1 MNLAANMSPTTI
13 TSAEHFVVDGP
24 FGPSI
29 AIGLGLVLAML
40 FAYTLRRESTAI
52 GARNVVLFWFLRTA
66 AVSVVLWMV
75 LAPTK
80 ILVETST
87 TRRAIVF
94 VTDISGSMQTVD
106 PIGSSDDLRWA
117 LARNQSFSITRE
129 ADQAVASLGV
139 VLRQLRA
146 ASEAFQQRRQ
156 ERELLDSVMAAHQA
170 IEQAREHVRRIGEIP
185 SEHRSLEKI
194 QPFVN
199 RLSKLL
205 SGAELQSFAQNVNA
219 LKKNRTPVQIGWR
232 EGLPDLEHRISV
244 IKNTAQELARAAAE
258 TEETPFASENDELM
272 SSVHRASR
280 LNRAFQS
287 IESLQKTTLSS
298 LDEKADLRFSSFD
311 QTVQWMSGPP
321 ASQTFSRDTDIDV
334 RKEPVAA
341 ASTDLSNLFA
351 TLQQE
356 AVHQPLAAVFLLS
369 DVAHNQPGE
378 KHPRDVAATLTN
390 TPVYVVP
397 IGNTQH
403 VRDVHLRSVF
413 APTVAMRNDDIVI
426 EASLQAFQCEGEVCV
441 VQLLQDGM
449 PIDQREI
456 LLDSGLATRTV
467 RFERRVSTL
476 GTEQF
481 QVAVTPIEGEL
492 TADNNLRDF
501 EVNVTRN
508 DIKILL
514 TDEFPR
520 WEYRYL
526 TQLFR
531 RDSKV
536 ECDEL
541 LFHPRMIATGHRE
554 ETKSVPVTVDEWDY
568 YDVILMG
575 DLATDHLP
583 VAAQESLV
591 RYLQDRGG
599 TVVMIAGTD
608 AMPQAYQDLPL
619 GEILPVE
626 PVEHSEVNA
635 QGGYEFHITK
645 EGLDHPAL
653 MIGETE
659 EENRIAWSLVNHYAP
674 LPFVSAWRKPKAAA
688 RPLIAAV
695 PRESTNSRDDEQ
707 TSVFLCWQQV
717 GRGRIVY
724 LSAPE
729 SFRLRFLRGDR
740 LHYRFWGQLVRW
752 AIAAD
757 LGAGTKV
764 VRVRTDKSRYSTR
777 ETVQVTIR
785 LEDGRGEPVV
795 ADGVSANIIGSD
807 DSRAIS
813 LTADPAVPG
822 EYRGEIRSLTPGE
835 YRIEPT
841 GDAVELLQRENSQ
854 EPATATLSVQ
864 REQSSELTETRC
876 DRALAQQIA
885 DVTGGQVIPPT
896 AIDEILKLT
905 NLEPLRSESIQ
916 EQPLWVHWK
925 YLWFVFG
932 CLQSEWIVRRRLGL
946 S

>member
-1 MNLAANMSPTTI
+1 MNLANNMSPTTI
-13 TSAEHFVVDGP
+13 TSAERFVVDGP
-24 FGPSI
+24 FGPPI
-29 AIGLGLVLAML
+29 AIGIGLVLALL
-40 FAYTLRRESTAI
+40 FAYMLRRESTAI
-52 GARNVVLFWFLRTA
+52 GSRNVVLFWFLRTA
-66 AVSVVLWMV
+66 AISVVLWML

-117 LARNQSFSITRE
+117 LARGQSFSITRE
-129 ADQAVASLGV
+129 ADQAVAALGV
-139 VLRQLRA
+139 ALRKLHA
-146 ASEAFQQRRQ
+146 AGEAFQQNRQ
-156 ERELLDSVMAAHQA
+156 ERELLDSVAAAHQA
-170 IEQAREHVRRIGEIP
+170 IARAQEHVRQIGEAR
-185 SEHRSLEKI
+185 SEHSSSEKI
-194 QPFVN
+194 QLLVN

-205 SGAELQSFAQNVNA
+205 SGAELQSLAQNVNA
-219 LKKNRTPVQIGWR
+219 IKKNRTPAQIGWR
-232 EGLPDLEHRISV
+232 EGLPDLEHRVSV
-244 IKNTAQELARAAAE
+244 VRNAAQELAWAAAE
-258 TEETPFASENDELM
+258 NEERPFASENEELM
-272 SSVHRASR
+272 SSVRNASR
-280 LNRAFQS
+280 LSRVTQS
-287 IESLQKTTLSS
+287 VDSLQKTALTS
-298 LDEKADLRFSSFD
+298 LAEDADLRFSSFD
-311 QTVQWMSGPP
+311 QAVQWMKGPP
-321 ASQTFSRDTDIDV
+321 TSQSSSRDTTIVDGD
-334 RKEPVAA
+334 KPVASA
-341 ASTDLSNLFA
+341 GTDLSSLFA
-351 TLQQE
+351 SLQQE
-356 AVHQPLAAVFLLS
+356 TIHQPLAAVFLLS

-378 KHPRDVAATLTN
+378 KHPRDVAATLTD
-390 TPVYVVP
+390 TPIYVVP

-426 EASLQAFQCEGEVCV
+426 EASLQAFHCEGEVCV
-441 VQLLQDGM
+441 VQLLQDGK
-449 PIDQREI
+449 PIDHREI

-492 TADNNLRDF
+492 TADNNVRDF

-591 RYLQDRGG
+591 TYLQDRGG
-599 TVVMIAGTD
+599 TVVMIAGTN
-608 AMPQAYQDLPL
+608 AMPQAYKNLPL

-626 PVEHSEVNA
+626 PVEHAVVNA
-635 QGGYEFHITK
+635 QGGYEFRITK

-659 EENRIAWSLVNHYAP
+659 EENRVAWSLVNHYAP

-695 PRESTNSRDDEQ
+695 PRESPDSMDDEQ
-707 TSVFLCWQQV
+707 NSVFLCWQQV

-729 SFRLRFLRGDR
+729 TFRLRFLRGDR
-740 LHYRFWGQLVRW
+740 LHYRFWGQLIRW

-757 LGAGTKV
+757 LGAGTKF
-764 VRVRTDKSRYSTR
+764 VRVRTDKSRYNTR

-785 LEDGRGEPVV
+785 LSDSRGEPVV
-795 ADGVSANIIGSD
+795 ADGVSANIIGNE
-807 DSRAIS
+807 DSRTIS
-813 LTADPAVPG
+813 FAADLAVPG
-822 EYRGEIRSLTPGE
+822 EYRGEIRSLAPGE

-841 GDAVELLQRENSQ
+841 GNAVEQLQRENSQ
-854 EPATATLSVQ
+854 EPATATLTVQ
-864 REQSSELTETRC
+864 VEPSSELTETRC

-905 NLEPLRSESIQ
+905 NLEPLRSETIQ
-916 EQPLWVHWK
+916 QQPLWVHWK

>member
-1 MNLAANMSPTTI
+1 MSPTTI
-13 TSAEHFVVDGP
+13 TTAERFVVDGP
-24 FGPSI
+24 FGPPI
-29 AIGLGLVLAML
+29 AIGIGLVLALL
-40 FAYTLRRESTAI
+40 FAFMLRRESSVL
-52 GARNVVLFWFLRTA
+52 GSRNSVIFWCLRTA
-66 AVSVVLWMV
+66 AVSIVLWML
-75 LAPTK
+75 LAPMK

-94 VTDISGSMQTVD
+94 VTDVSGSMQTVD
-106 PIGSSDDLRWA
+106 PAGSSDDLRWA
-117 LARNQSFSITRE
+117 LTRSDGQSFSITRE
-129 ADQAVASLGV
+129 ADQAVAALGIA
-139 VLRQLRA
+139 LRKLQA
-146 ASEAFQQRRQ
+146 AREALQQHSQ
-156 ERELLDSVMAAHQA
+156 ERQLLDSVAAAQQA
-170 IEQAREHVRRIGEIP
+170 VERAQDHVRRIGKAP
-185 SEHRSLEKI
+185 SEHRSSDKI
-194 QPFVN
+194 QTLVN
-199 RLSKLL
+199 RLTKLL
-205 SGAELQSFAQNVNA
+205 SGAELQSFAQNVSA
-219 LKKNRTPVQIGWR
+219 IKKNRTPAQSGWR

-244 IKNTAQELARAAAE
+244 IKTAAQELAWTAAE
-258 TEETPFASENDELM
+258 NEGKQFASENRELL
-272 SSVHRASR
+272 SSVRSASR
-280 LNRAFQS
+280 LDRVS
-287 IESLQKTTLSS
+287 KSVDSLQKTTLSS
-298 LDEKADLRFSSFD
+298 LDDKADLRYSSFD
-311 QTVQWMSGPP
+311 QAVQWMSGPP
-321 ASQTFSRDTDIDV
+321 APENSSRGSNTAD
-334 RKEPVAA
+334 REEPVAA
-341 ASTDLSNLFA
+341 AGTDLSKVFA
-351 TLQQE
+351 SLQQE
-356 AVHQPLAAVFLLS
+356 AIHQPLAAVFLLS
-369 DVAHNQPGE
+369 DVAHNQLGG
-378 KHPRDVAATLTN
+378 KHPRDVAGTLID

-426 EASLQAFQCEGEVCV
+426 EASLQAFHCEGEVCV

-467 RFERRVSTL
+467 RFERHVGTL

-481 QVAVTPIEGEL
+481 RVAVVPIEGEL
-492 TADNNLRDF
+492 TADNNERDF

-514 TDEFPR
+514 ADEFPR

-531 RDSKV
+531 RDTKV

-554 ETKSVPVTVDEWDY
+554 ESKSVPITVDEWDY
-568 YDVILMG
+568 YDVIMLG

-591 RYLQDRGG
+591 KYLQDRGG

-608 AMPQAYQDLPL
+608 AMPHAYKDMPL
-619 GEILPVE
+619 DGIVPVE
-626 PVEHSEVNA
+626 PVEQSAAGAE
-635 QGGYEFHITK
+635 GGYEFRITA
-645 EGLDHPAL
+645 EGLDHPAM

-659 EENRIAWSLVNHYAP
+659 EENRVAWSLVNHYSP
-674 LPFVSAWRKPKAAA
+674 LPAVSAWRKPKAAA
-688 RPLIAAV
+688 RPLIAAI
-695 PRESTNSRDDEQ
+695 RRNSTDPTADERNSA
-707 TSVFLCWQQV
+707 FLCWQQV

-757 LGAGTKV
+757 LAAGSKF
-764 VRVRTDKSRYSTR
+764 VRVRTDKSRYNTR
-777 ETVQVTIR
+777 ETVQVTVR
-785 LEDGRGEPVV
+785 LANAKGEPVV
-795 ADGVSANIIGSD
+795 ADGVSASIIGAD
-807 DSRAIS
+807 DSRTIS
-813 LTADPAVPG
+813 LSADLVVPG
-822 EYRGEIRSLTPGE
+822 EYRGEIRSLAPGE
-835 YRIEPT
+835 YRIEPA
-841 GDAVELLQRENSQ
+841 GNAVEQLQQENSQ

-864 REQSSELTETRC
+864 KEMSSELTETRC

-885 DVTGGQVIPPT
+885 DVTGGQVVPPT

-905 NLEPLRSESIQ
+905 NLEPLTSETIQ
-916 EQPLWVHWK
+916 QLPLWVQWK
-925 YLWFVFG
+925 YLWIVFG

>member
-1 MNLAANMSPTTI
+1 MPPTTI
-13 TSAEHFVVDGP
+13 TSAERFVVDGP
-24 FGPSI
+24 FGPPI
-29 AIGLGLVLAML
+29 AIGLGLVLALL
-40 FAYTLRRESTAI
+40 FAYMLRRESSVI
-52 GARNVVLFWFLRTA
+52 GSRNVVLFWSLRTA
-66 AVSVVLWMV
+66 AVSIVLWM
-75 LAPTK
+75 LMAPMK

-106 PIGSSDDLRWA
+106 PTGSSDDLRWA
-117 LARNQSFSITRE
+117 LARSQSFSITRE
-129 ADQAVASLGV
+129 ADQAVAALGIA
-139 VLRQLRA
+139 LRKLQAAREALQQHSQERQL
-146 ASEAFQQRRQ
+146 
-156 ERELLDSVMAAHQA
+156 LDCVAAAHQA
-170 IEQAREHVRRIGEIP
+170 MERAQEHVRRIGESR
-185 SEHRSLEKI
+185 SEHRSSEKI
-194 QPFVN
+194 QTLVN

-205 SGAELQSFAQNVNA
+205 SGAELQSFAQNVTA
-219 LKKNRTPVQIGWR
+219 IKKNRAPAQIGWR

-244 IKNTAQELARAAAE
+244 IKNTALELAWAAAE
-258 TEETPFASENDELM
+258 NEGTPFTSENQELM
-272 SSVHRASR
+272 SSIQNASR
-280 LNRAFQS
+280 LDRVSKA
-287 IESLQKTTLSS
+287 IDALQKTTLSS
-298 LDEKADLRFSSFD
+298 LNEKADLRYSSFD
-311 QTVQWMSGPP
+311 QSVQWMPGPP
-321 ASQTFSRDTDIDV
+321 ASQTLSSGNNINDRE
-334 RKEPVAA
+334 EPVAA
-341 ASTDLSNLFA
+341 SGTDLSNVLA

-356 AVHQPLAAVFLLS
+356 AAHQPLAAVFLLS

-378 KHPRDVAATLTN
+378 KHPRDVAATLTD

-413 APTVAMRNDDIVI
+413 APSVAMRNDDIVI
-426 EASLQAFQCEGEVCV
+426 EASLQAFHCEGEVCI
-441 VQLLQDGM
+441 VQLLQDGK

-467 RFERRVSTL
+467 RFERHVGTL

-481 QVAVTPIEGEL
+481 RVAVSPIEGEL
-492 TADNNLRDF
+492 TADNNVRDF

-541 LFHPRMIATGHRE
+541 LFHPRMIATGRRE
-554 ETKSVPVTVDEWDY
+554 ESKSVPITVDDWDY
-568 YDVILMG
+568 YDVIMMG

-591 RYLQDRGG
+591 KYLQDRGG
-599 TVVMIAGTD
+599 TVVMIAGTE
-608 AMPQAYQDLPL
+608 AMPQAYKNMPL
-619 GEILPVE
+619 GEIIPVE
-626 PVEHSEVNA
+626 PVEHPAANA
-635 QGGYEFHITK
+635 QGGYEFRITK
-645 EGLDHPAL
+645 EGLEHPAL

-659 EENRIAWSLVNHYAP
+659 EENRVAWSLVNHYSP
-674 LPFVSAWRKPKAAA
+674 LPAVSAWRKPKAAT
-688 RPLIAAV
+688 RSLIAAV
-695 PRESTNSRDDEQ
+695 PRESTDPLDDERN
-707 TSVFLCWQQV
+707 SAFLCWQQV
-717 GRGRIVY
+717 GRGRVVY
-724 LSAPE
+724 LSAAE

-757 LGAGTKV
+757 LAAGTKF
-764 VRVRTDKSRYSTR
+764 VRVRTDKSRYNTR
-777 ETVQVTIR
+777 ETVQVTVR
-785 LEDGRGEPVV
+785 LADAKGEPVV
-795 ADGVSANIIGSD
+795 ADGVSANVIGED
-807 DSRAIS
+807 DSRTIS
-813 LTADPAVPG
+813 LSADLAVPG
-822 EYRGEIRSLTPGE
+822 EYRGEIRSLVPGE
-835 YRIEPT
+835 YRIEPA
-841 GDAVELLQRENSQ
+841 GNAVEQLQRENSQ
-854 EPATATLSVQ
+854 EPASATLSVQ
-864 REQSSELTETRC
+864 KEMSSELTETRC

-885 DVTGGQVIPPT
+885 DVTGGQVVPPT

-905 NLEPLRSESIQ
+905 NLEPLMSETIQ
-916 EQPLWVHWK
+916 QQPLWVQWK
-925 YLWFVFG
+925 YLWIVFG